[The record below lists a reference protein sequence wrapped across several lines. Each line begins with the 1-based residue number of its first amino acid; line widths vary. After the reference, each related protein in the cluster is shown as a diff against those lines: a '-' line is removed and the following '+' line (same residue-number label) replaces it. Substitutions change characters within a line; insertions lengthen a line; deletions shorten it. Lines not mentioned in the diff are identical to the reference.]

1 MTSSKHLLIKSWA
14 IYQEDINRTPI
25 WIMRQAGRYL
35 PEYIKTKNQAGGFM
49 SLIRN
54 PELACEVTMQ
64 PLKRYSLDSA
74 ILFSDILVVA
84 DIFNMQLRF
93 EEKVGPV
100 FDNPIRTE
108 SDYNKLPTEFDIS
121 NLSYV
126 NQTIKNIKSELNDT
140 LPLIGFIGS
149 PWTVATYLIEGNSTK
164 QFSYVKDMLDT
175 NPALLEKILKM
186 ITTVSIDYV
195 NEQVDSGVDALM
207 IFDTWGGLLSKDNY
221 AKYSLNYIREIISNI
236 KSNKIPIIYYS
247 RSKSNFEELKEIDIN
262 CIGISSEN
270 DLGQIY
276 KFFDKKIAVQGNFD
290 CEILKEDNSVIK
302 SEVIKTLNSFPFDS
316 GHVFNLGSGITPDIN
331 PNKVSY
337 LIEQV
342 QELSSK

>member
-1 MTSSKHLLIKSWA
+1 MTSSKHLLIKS

-64 PLKRYSLDSA
+64 PLKRYPLDSA

-126 NQTIKNIKSELNDT
+126 NQTIENIKSELNDT

-247 RSKSNFEELKEIDIN
+247 RSKSNFEELKEIGIN

>member
-1 MTSSKHLLIKSWA
+1 MTSSKHLLIKS

-64 PLKRYSLDSA
+64 PLKRYPLDSA

-126 NQTIKNIKSELNDT
+126 NQTIENIKSELNDR

-164 QFSYVKDMLDT
+164 QFSYVKDMLDN

-302 SEVIKTLNSFPFDS
+302 SEVIKTLKSFPFDS

>member
-1 MTSSKHLLIKSWA
+1 MTSSKHLLIKS

-126 NQTIKNIKSELNDT
+126 NQTIENIKSELNDT

-221 AKYSLNYIREIISNI
+221 VKYSLNYIREIISNI

>member
-1 MTSSKHLLIKSWA
+1 MTSSKHLLIKS

-64 PLKRYSLDSA
+64 PLKRYPLDSA

-221 AKYSLNYIREIISNI
+221 AKYSLNYIREITSNI

-247 RSKSNFEELKEIDIN
+247 RSKSNFEELKDIDIN

>member
-1 MTSSKHLLIKSWA
+1 MTSSKHLLIKS

-108 SDYNKLPTEFDIS
+108 SDYNKLPTAFDIS

-126 NQTIKNIKSELNDT
+126 NETIKNIKSELNDT

>member
-1 MTSSKHLLIKSWA
+1 MTSSKHLLIKS

-64 PLKRYSLDSA
+64 PLKRYPLDSA

-126 NQTIKNIKSELNDT
+126 NQTIENIKSELNDT

-164 QFSYVKDMLDT
+164 KFSYVKDMLDT
-175 NPALLEKILKM
+175 NPTLLEKILKM

-195 NEQVDSGVDALM
+195 NEQVESGVDALM

>member
-1 MTSSKHLLIKSWA
+1 MTSSKHLLIKS

-186 ITTVSIDYV
+186 ITTVSIAYV
-195 NEQVDSGVDALM
+195 NEQVDSGIDALM

>member
-1 MTSSKHLLIKSWA
+1 MTSSKHLLIKS

-175 NPALLEKILKM
+175 NPDLLEKILKM

>member
-1 MTSSKHLLIKSWA
+1 MTSSKHLLIKS
-14 IYQEDINRTPI
+14 IYQEEINRTPI

-54 PELACEVTMQ
+54 PELACEVTLQ
-64 PLKRYSLDSA
+64 PLKRYPLDSA

-126 NQTIKNIKSELNDT
+126 NQTIENIKSELNDT

-164 QFSYVKDMLDT
+164 KFSYVKDMLDT
-175 NPALLEKILKM
+175 NPTLLEKILKM

-195 NEQVDSGVDALM
+195 NEQVESGVDALM

-247 RSKSNFEELKEIDIN
+247 RSKSNFEELKEININ

-270 DLGQIY
+270 NLGQIY

>member
-1 MTSSKHLLIKSWA
+1 MTSSKHLLIKS

-54 PELACEVTMQ
+54 PELACEVTIQ
-64 PLKRYSLDSA
+64 PLKRYPLDSA

-126 NQTIKNIKSELNDT
+126 NQTIENIKSELNDT

-164 QFSYVKDMLDT
+164 KFSYVKDMLDT
-175 NPALLEKILKM
+175 NPTLLEKILKM

-195 NEQVDSGVDALM
+195 NEQVESGVDALM

-221 AKYSLNYIREIISNI
+221 AKYSLDYIREIISNI

-247 RSKSNFEELKEIDIN
+247 RSKSNFEELKEININ

-270 DLGQIY
+270 NLGQIY

>member
-1 MTSSKHLLIKSWA
+1 MTSSKHLLIKS

-54 PELACEVTMQ
+54 PELACEVTLQ
-64 PLKRYSLDSA
+64 PLKRYPLDSA

-126 NQTIKNIKSELNDT
+126 NQTIENIKSELNDT

-164 QFSYVKDMLDT
+164 KFSYVKDMLDT
-175 NPALLEKILKM
+175 NPTLLEKILKM

>member
-1 MTSSKHLLIKSWA
+1 MTSSKHLLIKS

-54 PELACEVTMQ
+54 PELACEVTLQ
-64 PLKRYSLDSA
+64 PLKRYPLDSA

-126 NQTIKNIKSELNDT
+126 NQTIENIKSELNDT

-164 QFSYVKDMLDT
+164 KFSYVKDMLDT

-221 AKYSLNYIREIISNI
+221 AKYSLNYIREITSNI

>member
-1 MTSSKHLLIKSWA
+1 MTSSKHLLIKS

-108 SDYNKLPTEFDIS
+108 SDYNKLPTAFDIS

-126 NQTIKNIKSELNDT
+126 NETIKNIKSELNDT

-221 AKYSLNYIREIISNI
+221 SKYSLNYIREIISNI

>member
-1 MTSSKHLLIKSWA
+1 MTSSKHLLIKS

-64 PLKRYSLDSA
+64 PLKRYPLDSA

-126 NQTIKNIKSELNDT
+126 NQTIENIKSELNDT

-221 AKYSLNYIREIISNI
+221 VKYSLNYIREIISNI

-247 RSKSNFEELKEIDIN
+247 RSKSNFEELKEININ

-270 DLGQIY
+270 NLGQIY

>member
-1 MTSSKHLLIKSWA
+1 MTSSKHLLIKS

-64 PLKRYSLDSA
+64 PLKRYPLDSA

-221 AKYSLNYIREIISNI
+221 AKYSLNYIREITSNI

>member
-1 MTSSKHLLIKSWA
+1 MTSSKHLLIKS

-64 PLKRYSLDSA
+64 PLKRYPLDSA

-126 NQTIKNIKSELNDT
+126 NQTIENIKSELNDT

-195 NEQVDSGVDALM
+195 NEQVESGVDALM

-221 AKYSLNYIREIISNI
+221 AKYSLNYIREITSNI

-247 RSKSNFEELKEIDIN
+247 RSKSNFEELKDIDIN

>member
-1 MTSSKHLLIKSWA
+1 MTSSKHLLIKS
-14 IYQEDINRTPI
+14 IYQEDTNRTPI

-64 PLKRYSLDSA
+64 PLKRYPLDSA

-126 NQTIKNIKSELNDT
+126 NETIKNIKSELNDT

-164 QFSYVKDMLDT
+164 HFSYVKDMLDT

-221 AKYSLNYIREIISNI
+221 VKYSLNYIREIISNI

>member
-1 MTSSKHLLIKSWA
+1 MTSSKHLLIKS

-54 PELACEVTMQ
+54 PELACEVTLQ
-64 PLKRYSLDSA
+64 PLKRYPLDSA

-108 SDYNKLPTEFDIS
+108 SDYDKLPTEFDIN

-126 NQTIKNIKSELNDT
+126 NQTIENIKSELNDT

-175 NPALLEKILKM
+175 SPALLEKILKM

>member
-1 MTSSKHLLIKSWA
+1 MTSSKHLLIKS

-64 PLKRYSLDSA
+64 PLKRYPLDSA

-126 NQTIKNIKSELNDT
+126 NETIKNIKSELNDT

-276 KFFDKKIAVQGNFD
+276 EFFDKKIAVQGNFD

>member
-1 MTSSKHLLIKSWA
+1 
-14 IYQEDINRTPI
+14 
-25 WIMRQAGRYL
+25 MRQAGRYL

-64 PLKRYSLDSA
+64 PLKRYPLDSA

-121 NLSYV
+121 NLNYV
-126 NQTIKNIKSELNDT
+126 NQTIENIKSELNDT

-164 QFSYVKDMLDT
+164 QFSYVKDMLNI
-175 NPALLEKILKM
+175 NPTLLEKILKM

-342 QELSSK
+342 QELSSKWEIKFIW

>member
-1 MTSSKHLLIKSWA
+1 MTSSKHLLIKS

-64 PLKRYSLDSA
+64 PLKRYPLDSA

-126 NQTIKNIKSELNDT
+126 NQTIENIKSELNDT

-221 AKYSLNYIREIISNI
+221 AKYSLNYIREITSNI

>member
-1 MTSSKHLLIKSWA
+1 MTSSKHLLIKS

-35 PEYIKTKNQAGGFM
+35 PEYIKTKNLAGGFM

-108 SDYNKLPTEFDIS
+108 SDYDKLPTEFDIS

-126 NQTIKNIKSELNDT
+126 NQTIENIKSELNDT

-175 NPALLEKILKM
+175 NPALLDKILKM

>member
-1 MTSSKHLLIKSWA
+1 MTSSKHLLIKS

-64 PLKRYSLDSA
+64 PLKRYPLDSA

-126 NQTIKNIKSELNDT
+126 NQTIENIKSELNDT

-175 NPALLEKILKM
+175 NPGLLEKILKM

>member
-1 MTSSKHLLIKSWA
+1 MTSSKHLLIKS

-64 PLKRYSLDSA
+64 PLKRYPLDSA

-126 NQTIKNIKSELNDT
+126 NQTIENIKSELNDT

-247 RSKSNFEELKEIDIN
+247 RSKSNFEELKDIDIN

-276 KFFDKKIAVQGNFD
+276 KFFDQKIAVQGNFD

-302 SEVIKTLNSFPFDS
+302 SQVIKTLNSFPFDS

>member
-1 MTSSKHLLIKSWA
+1 MTSSKHLLIKS

-64 PLKRYSLDSA
+64 PLKRYPLDSA

-126 NQTIKNIKSELNDT
+126 NQTIENIKSELNDT

-302 SEVIKTLNSFPFDS
+302 SEVIKTLKSFPFDS

>member
-1 MTSSKHLLIKSWA
+1 MTSSKHLLIKS

-64 PLKRYSLDSA
+64 PLKRYPLDSA

-126 NQTIKNIKSELNDT
+126 NQTIENIKSELNDT

-221 AKYSLNYIREIISNI
+221 AKYSLNYIRGIISNI